1 MLAVWADAPFRNHR
15 YDSFKVLTPAEG
27 SILFLGNS
35 ITDMHCWPEAFR
47 TSTGEY
53 LPIVNRGNSGSFS
66 TEQSENIESYLMNKP
81 KKVFMMIGTND
92 IASNGLNFTG
102 EQILHYVGS
111 IVQRIH
117 LRYPDVKIYLY
128 SILNNNTGNRQRER
142 WLHANELFKAYAEKT
157 DNVTYIDLYDKLTN
171 IATDNNWSYD
181 HLHLT
186 AGAYRVWCETICQYL
201 QEGEDYTVTT
211 VYPANSIEKQQ
222 NGGAGGSNGMR
233 GTYFSMMPIS
243 TQDVLFFGDEMVK
256 NGEWQELL
264 GNLNVK
270 NRGTG
275 WGYGGDINLTKQMVT
290 ATYAETGVKKENA
303 KAIFLYTGT
312 ADCNGS
318 TDMETVKNN
327 YKALV
332 NLIMAKSPASKLYL
346 MSLCP
351 INNATTNSG
360 RISVLNE
367 YARTLAEGNANIK
380 YVDIYTPLLS
390 GGVANTN
397 YFYPSNYLGGLG
409 YVKVANLMKDALLAD
424 FPADKYTV
432 ISDEV
437 AQQRRN
443 DAGIRNSLSQA
454 ISQLITMDWGTS
466 LGQYN
471 PEKKAQADAK
481 VQEGISMLTGSSAIT
496 QAQVDEYTAAA
507 KQIVNEAMVYPTVST
522 EGKDYWYQISS
533 LRDGSRFF
541 TASGVAGG
549 VVGTADEAKYASS
562 MWKFVNHG
570 DGTYDVVNRE
580 YNCYLSPVASF
591 NTQIQTV
598 KAKPAAGWT
607 LSYGNNTGYFILT
620 SGEVELNQTGSAQNF
635 QIYNWSSP
643 AGADHNDQGCQL
655 KIQEAP
661 EPEDRPDVTE
671 DPEVMTYIIDKAN
684 GNLYNGSAANQN
696 YNSVWKSNATP
707 QLQFG
712 CEKNNINWSGNNI
725 QLFSGLTQSSTYS
738 LTIPEGYVIEEY
750 SFTFVNGGHS
760 NGITITMDNGKSY
773 TTSTEEQTVS
783 ATAQSL
789 TSLSFTQTGANSGVI
804 FKNFTI
810 KLRKASL
817 EYTIDKAN
825 GSLYRDGQVNNQ
837 AWCSMWKSTALPQLT
852 FGCGSINNMNWSG
865 DNVLLASGTS
875 GSATYT
881 LTPPDGYVIEE
892 YSFTFVNGGHSNAIT
907 ITMDNGKS
915 YTTSTEE
922 QTVSAT
928 AQSLR
933 TLSFTQAG
941 ANSGVIFKNFTVK
954 VSKANLINEGPEIST
969 EGNEHWYYITNAS
982 TQAYCSGKAM
992 YYDSEMQKMRFGN
1005 KAFRAEY
1012 LWSFWEQDGKLAIKN
1027 YRGEYLGTAGAGTGA
1042 STSFGVVSEPNYIYN
1057 IQSIYG
1063 AYIIKDSGVELHAQ
1077 NDNSVIVRW
1086 SVSGGGENSAS
1097 LWRFDEADVSS
1108 AGAAVAGTLVEQG
1121 KVTTGIGNK
1130 DQGIIRSTI
1139 RISGLT
1145 GTCHLKS
1152 IQGMFVGKDPKDISN
1167 VKIYLASNANELY
1180 IDQENKMPWR
1190 EQNGELL
1197 AEGSLNEN
1205 RRFDIDVNKDL
1216 APGENYLWI
1225 AYDIAETAKEGNTV
1239 DARIFSYVIDADTL
1253 KETSTTGHPAHS
1265 ATIFLSESAALMPW
1279 DMGTKCYRIPSITVT
1294 KDGKRLVIIS
1304 DDRKGHG
1311 VDLPS
1316 HCYLVA
1322 QYSDD
1327 LGRTWSQPKTV
1338 AGTADLGGDYGH
1350 GDASIVTNRDN
1361 GDIIGIMTSA
1371 GTYGHGFFQGTAQE
1385 PPRWK
1390 TIVSHDNGLTWEKPV
1405 DHTDDLFGANCDN
1418 PKTKTW
1424 KSGFSGSG
1432 AALQKRDG
1440 TLVSSFVNRQADNS
1454 QHFYFFMSKDG
1465 GNNWYV
1471 SGTSGTSGADEP
1483 KTLERNNGDLA
1494 ISVRRSGYNY
1504 HNVTSNDG
1512 ETWKLPSQTQFNTGI
1527 SGNACDGEYM
1537 VWCSTVEG
1545 NPWDISFQTLPNSG
1559 SRENVSI
1566 ALSTDEGDTFGTPK
1580 TICPRGSAYSAA
1592 VVLPDGTLGIYYEEN
1607 SLSQGGYT
1615 MRFVRCSL
1623 DWASSGLYK
1632 FTEENPFHPIKSTVT
1647 VNISDVLDGSGNKTD
1662 NTIYDLQGR
1671 RVATPTQAGIYIQ
1684 NGKKVFLGK

>member
-1 MLAVWADAPFRNHR
+1 MKTKRFLSSLLACLCMLGVLADEPFRNHR
-15 YDSFKVLTPAEG
+15 YDSFKVLEPAEG

-35 ITDMHCWPEAFR
+35 ITDMHCWPEVFK

-53 LPIVNRGNSGSFS
+53 LPIVNRGNSGTFS
-66 TEQSENIESYLMNKP
+66 TEQSNNLESYLVNKP

-92 IASNGLNFTG
+92 IATNGLNFTG
-102 EQILHYVGS
+102 EQILTYVS
-111 IVQRIH
+111 SMVTRIH
-117 LRYPDVKIYLY
+117 MRYPDVKIYLY
-128 SILNNNTGNRQRER
+128 SILNNNTGNRQSER
-142 WLHANELFKAYAEKT
+142 WLHANELSKAYAAKT
-157 DNVTYIDLYDKLTN
+157 ENVTYIDLYDKL
-171 IATDNNWSYD
+171 AKVASDSKWSYD

-201 QEGEDYTVTT
+201 QEGEDYTVST
-211 VYPANSIEKQQ
+211 VYPANSIDVQQ
-222 NGGAGGSNGMR
+222 DGGAGGSNGMR

-243 TQDVLFFGDEMVK
+243 TQDVLVFGDEMVK

-332 NLIMAKSPASKLYL
+332 DLIMAKSPASKLYL

-380 YVDIYTPLLS
+380 YVDIYTPLLN

-409 YVKVANLMKDALLAD
+409 YVKVANLMKDALVAD
-424 FPADKYTV
+424 FPEDTGQYTV
-432 ISDEV
+432 TSEEE
-437 AQQRRN
+437 AQQRHTN
-443 DAGIRNSLSQA
+443 AGIRNSLSQA
-454 ISQLITMDWGTS
+454 MASLLTLDWGTNV
-466 LGQYN
+466 GQYN
-471 PEKKAQADAK
+471 TKSKEQAQAKMQEASA
-481 VQEGISMLTGSSAIT
+481 QLAGSEGITQDYVDNFVAEANALVTSAL
-496 QAQVDEYTAAA
+496 
-507 KQIVNEAMVYPTVST
+507 VYPTPST
-522 EGKDYWYQISS
+522 EDGERWYQISS
-533 LRDGSRFF
+533 LRSGDLFITAEAGNAGVTGS
-541 TASGVAGG
+541 ANDA
-549 VVGTADEAKYASS
+549 EYANS
-562 MWKFVNHG
+562 MWKFVNRG

-580 YNCYLSPVASF
+580 FGSYLNPAAAY
-591 NTQIQTV
+591 NTQIQT
-598 KAKPAAGWT
+598 ATARPDAGWS
-607 LSYGNNTGYFILT
+607 LSYGNTQGYFILS
-620 SGEVELNQTGSAQNF
+620 SGEVQANQTGSAQSYKL
-635 QIYNWSSP
+635 YNWSN
-643 AGADHNDQGCQL
+643 AGNKGTDRTDPGCQL

-661 EPEDRPDVTE
+661 EPAERPE
-671 DPEVMTYIIDKAN
+671 DP
-684 GNLYNGSAANQN
+684 AA
-696 YNSVWKSNATP
+696 
-707 QLQFG
+707 
-712 CEKNNINWSGNNI
+712 I
-725 QLFSGLTQSSTYS
+725 
-738 LTIPEGYVIEEY
+738 
-750 SFTFVNGGHS
+750 
-760 NGITITMDNGKSY
+760 
-773 TTSTEEQTVS
+773 
-783 ATAQSL
+783 
-789 TSLSFTQTGANSGVI
+789 
-804 FKNFTI
+804 
-810 KLRKASL
+810 
-817 EYTIDKAN
+817 EYTIDKTN

-837 AWCSMWKSTALPQLT
+837 AWCSMWKSTTLPQLT

-865 DNVLLASGTS
+865 DNVLLASGQA
-875 GSATYT
+875 GSSTYT
-881 LTPPDGYVIEE
+881 LTPPDGYIIEE

-922 QTVSAT
+922 QTISAT
-928 AQSLR
+928 AQKLR

-941 ANSGVIFKNFTVK
+941 TNSGVIFKNFTVK
-954 VSKANLINEGPEIST
+954 VAKDTSIDNGPEIST

-982 TQAYCSGKAM
+982 SQAYCSGKAM
-992 YYDSEMQKMRFGN
+992 YYDSGTQKMRFGN
-1005 KAFRAEY
+1005 KTFSAEY
-1012 LWSFWEQDGKLAIKN
+1012 IWSFWEQDGKLAIKN
-1027 YRGEYLGTAGAGTGA
+1027 YRGEFLGTAGAGTGA
-1042 STSFGVVSEPNYIYN
+1042 STSFGVVSEPNYIY
-1057 IQSIYG
+1057 SIIPKYG

-1077 NDNSVIVRW
+1077 SDNAVIVRW
-1086 SVSGGGENSAS
+1086 SVEGGGANSAS
-1097 LWRFDEADVSS
+1097 LWRFDEADVSN
-1108 AGAAVAGTLVEQG
+1108 AKATVASTLVEQG
-1121 KVTTGIGNK
+1121 KVTTGIGNR
-1130 DQGIIRSTI
+1130 DQGIIRSAI
-1139 RISGLT
+1139 RITGLS

-1167 VKIYLASNANELY
+1167 VKIYQASNANELY
-1180 IDQENKMPWR
+1180 IDPENKMPWR

-1197 AEGSLNEN
+1197 AEGSIDEN

-1216 APGENYLWI
+1216 TPGENYLWI

-1253 KETSTTGHPAHS
+1253 KETSKTGHPANS

-1327 LGRTWSQPKTV
+1327 LGKTWSQPKTV
-1338 AGTADLGGDYGH
+1338 AGTAELGGDYGH

-1390 TIVSHDNGLTWEKPV
+1390 TIVSHDNGETWETPV
-1405 DHTDDLFGANCDN
+1405 DHTDDLFGANCNN

-1465 GNNWYV
+1465 GQNWYV

-1494 ISVRRSGYNY
+1494 ISVRHSGYNY
-1504 HNVTSNDG
+1504 HNVTSDDG
-1512 ETWKLPSQTQFNTGI
+1512 ATWKLPSQTQFTTGI

-1559 SRENVSI
+1559 NRENVSI
-1566 ALSTDEGDTFGTPK
+1566 ALSTDEGETFSKPK

-1623 DWASSGLYK
+1623 DWASNGLYK
-1632 FTEENPFHPIKSTVT
+1632 FTEDNPFHPIKSTVET
-1647 VNISDVLDGSGNKTD
+1647 GINDVLGTANGKTD

-1671 RVATPTQAGIYIQ
+1671 RVATPVKAGVYIQ
-1684 NGKKVFLGK
+1684 NGKKVLMGK